1 MAGINN
7 IEMWFNF
14 VMGGIYVVQFCI
26 KVLIPKFSLCYRVL
40 VYDFSNLE
48 NPTTSMLRT
57 LVKAGVRVLAYR

>member
-1 MAGINN
+1 MARINN

-26 KVLIPKFSLCYRVL
+26 KVLIPKISLCYRVL
-40 VYDFSNLE
+40 VYNFSNLE
-48 NPTTSMLRT
+48 NPTTSLLGT